1 MKYKKQFNFFNT
13 LVNFFRHFKKKIILY
28 KINININ
35 SMTTGIGN
43 PYGYNKSLA
52 ADAAAAAADAV
63 SDAKAAAADAEAAA
77 ANAATAAAHAALK
90 ATPHVPLTKAEFD
103 APYAHI
109 ECPSCRK
116 FAIGMCN
123 PAYNYKEKCTH
134 KKAKA
139 TGHVKLTKE
148 EYDAQYDHIKCLSC
162 RRTAINF
169 GEPSYNKE
177 CTHKKGE
184 KGGSKKKS
192 RRLRRGK
199 SKSKFQRRGK
209 SIKRQRRY

>member
-1 MKYKKQFNFFNT
+1 
-13 LVNFFRHFKKKIILY
+13 
-28 KINININ
+28 
-35 SMTTGIGN
+35 MTTGIGN

-63 SDAKAAAADAEAAA
+63 SDAKAAAA
-77 ANAATAAAHAALK
+77 NAATAAAHAALK

-103 APYAHI
+103 ALYAHI
-109 ECPSCRK
+109 AC
-116 FAIGMCN
+116 A
-123 PAYNYKEKCTH
+123 
-134 KKAKA
+134 
-139 TGHVKLTKE
+139 
-148 EYDAQYDHIKCLSC
+148 DC

-169 GEPSYNKE
+169 GEPNYNGK
-177 CTHKKGE
+177 CTHK

-209 SIKRQRRY
+209 SVKRQRRY